1 MDIIILQDGLYYLI
15 EVTKAM
21 VEGEVYKS
29 CFDLC
34 DIMREKLAVY
44 NNDINKH
51 LLKDG
56 SVFFGCVCN

>member
-1 MDIIILQDGLYYLI
+1 LDLIILHDDLYHLI
-15 EVTKAM
+15 EVTKEM
-21 VEGEVYKS
+21 VDGEVFKS

-34 DIMREKLAVY
+34 DIMREKLTVY
-44 NNDINKH
+44 HNNINKY

>member
-1 MDIIILQDGLYYLI
+1 MDLIILHEGLYYLI
-15 EVTKAM
+15 EVTKEM
-21 VEGEVYKS
+21 VQGAIYKD

-34 DIMREKLAVY
+34 DIMREKLTVY

-56 SVFFGCVCN
+56 RVFFGCVCL

>member
-1 MDIIILQDGLYYLI
+1 MDLIILHDGLYHLI
-15 EVTKAM
+15 EVTKEM
-21 VEGEVYKS
+21 VQGEVYKN

-34 DIMREKLAVY
+34 DIMREKLTVY

-56 SVFFGCVCN
+56 KVFFGCVCL

>member
-1 MDIIILQDGLYYLI
+1 MDLIILHDGLYHLI
-15 EVTKAM
+15 EVTKEM
-21 VEGEVYKS
+21 VQGAVYKD

-34 DIMREKLAVY
+34 DIMREKLTVY

-56 SVFFGCVCN
+56 KVFFGCVCL

>member
-1 MDIIILQDGLYYLI
+1 MDLIILQDGLYYLI

-21 VEGEVYKS
+21 VEGEVYKN

-34 DIMREKLAVY
+34 DIMREKLTVY

-56 SVFFGCVCN
+56 SVLFGCVCK

>member
-1 MDIIILQDGLYYLI
+1 MDLIILQDGLYYLI

-21 VEGEVYKS
+21 VEDEVYKN

-44 NNDINKH
+44 N
-51 LLKDG
+51 KDT
-56 SVFFGCVCN
+56 N